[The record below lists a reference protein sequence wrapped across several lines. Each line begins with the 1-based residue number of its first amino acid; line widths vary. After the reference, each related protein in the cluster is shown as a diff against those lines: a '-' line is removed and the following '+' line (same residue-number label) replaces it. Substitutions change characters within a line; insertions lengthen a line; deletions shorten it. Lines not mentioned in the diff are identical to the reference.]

1 MKPGTQL
8 AVYTDQHSTA
18 QAETIY
24 TAELSIEGLGQQIV
38 ALVEAG
44 KKAKSQSVDRFINA
58 GLMLIEAKSRVPN
71 FTVFVRDH
79 CAGLS
84 RSRAYELIDMALGK
98 PEKVRAKT
106 NERKRRYRARVRSGT
121 DAETAS
127 VLPTSASTALAA
139 FKSALNIC
147 FAKMDEARR
156 KEALAFANEW
166 RPAPAPES
174 QSLYELV
181 KLPRPRGMPIEDA

>member
-8 AVYTDQHSTA
+8 AVYADQHSTS
-18 QAETIY
+18 QADTLY
-24 TAELSIEGLGQQIV
+24 TAVPSIEGLGMQIV

-44 KKAKSQSVDRFINA
+44 AKAKSESIDKFTRA
-58 GLMLIEAKSRVPN
+58 GLLLIKAKSRVAN
-71 FTVFVRDH
+71 FTAFVRDH
-79 CAGLS
+79 CNGLS

-98 PEKVRAKT
+98 RETVRAKT

-127 VLPTSASTALAA
+127 VLPTSASTALAT

-147 FAKMDEARR
+147 FAKMDEATR
-156 KEALAFANEW
+156 KEALAFANAW
-166 RPAPAPES
+166 GPAPAPECQTS
-174 QSLYELV
+174 DEL
-181 KLPRPRGMPIEDA
+181 D